1 VSASLDRTLFQRK
14 ISKGHDISDNPSNK
28 VKIKPTL
35 KSKKSKMDFL
45 SFLGFKRDSSSF
57 LYLSKKSDKDI
68 EAIDSSI
75 SRDDKENDEVVHSL
89 WEKDKP
95 SVGTHQERELLEHG
109 YNSEDEFFLLAEQKG
124 TLSGVETVP
133 SSEDRYWASSGIEGK
148 VKLLSQYFNLILSY
162 QIISFSHSFIFP

>member
-1 VSASLDRTLFQRK
+1 MKNLIFLFSLFFCCMFPL
-14 ISKGHDISDNPSNK
+14 
-28 VKIKPTL
+28 
-35 KSKKSKMDFL
+35 KKSL
-45 SFLGFKRDSSSF
+45 AINTSGFPDCKPYDA
-57 LYLSKKSDKDI
+57 SKKSDKDI

-95 SVGTHQERELLEHG
+95 SLSTHQERELLEHG

-124 TLSGVETVP
+124 TLTGLETVP

-148 VKLLSQYFNLILSY
+148 VKLLLQYFNLILSF
-162 QIISFSHSFIFP
+162 QIISFSYFFIFP